1 VRTFA
6 TDFCNFACF
15 EISLY
20 YYHYYNYNCYYYYY
34 ATTTHRGKA
43 KASKWGAE
51 VESMDGR

>member
-43 KASKWGAE
+43 KGFKMGS
-51 VESMDGR
+51 